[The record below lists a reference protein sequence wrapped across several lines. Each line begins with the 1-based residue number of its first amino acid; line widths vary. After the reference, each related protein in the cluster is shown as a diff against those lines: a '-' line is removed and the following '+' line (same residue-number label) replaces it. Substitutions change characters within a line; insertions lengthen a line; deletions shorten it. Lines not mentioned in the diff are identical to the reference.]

1 MIADA
6 LTEEDKKAI
15 EKLFDA
21 HRLDAEMCQDFMY
34 WMFQKAYAQMGRE
47 HQEWHSLKIMM
58 RAPYVEGR
66 KQVHFLISE
75 INYIY
80 KWTFYEHQ

>member
-6 LTEEDKKAI
+6 LTEDDKKAI

-47 HQEWHSLKIMM
+47 HQEWHSLETYDESTVCGGAK
-58 RAPYVEGR
+58 AGS
-66 KQVHFLISE
+66 FS
-75 INYIY
+75 Y
-80 KWTFYEHQ
+80 K